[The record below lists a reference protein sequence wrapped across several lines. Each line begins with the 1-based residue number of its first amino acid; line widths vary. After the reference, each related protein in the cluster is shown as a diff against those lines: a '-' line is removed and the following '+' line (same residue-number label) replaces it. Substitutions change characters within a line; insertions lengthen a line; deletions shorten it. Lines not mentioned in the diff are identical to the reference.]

1 MPLYVLVPVYAT
13 TADENKHSMKRERL
27 ATLLVK
33 GKRKTA
39 TNNFKGEHRFYFHRF
54 FDQAQFFIK
63 KRRFFEGLN

>member
-13 TADENKHSMKRERL
+13 TADENKHSMKREKL

-39 TNNFKGEHRFYFHRF
+39 MITNNFKGEHRFYFHRF
-54 FDQAQFFIK
+54 TNVCFQKQQF
-63 KRRFFEGLN
+63 